1 MSMIKKAMYLGL
13 GIFSVTREKAEKM
26 MNELVE
32 KGEMSRDEAK
42 QTIDDLLTRG
52 EEERQALRK
61 MVKEEI
67 EGWHKDFSLVT
78 RSEFESLKAKLEELQ
93 QK

>member
-1 MSMIKKAMYLGL
+1 MIKKAMYLGL

-42 QTIDDLLTRG
+42 QTIDDLLARG
-52 EEERQALRK
+52 EEERKSLRN
-61 MVKEEI
+61 MIKEEI
-67 EGWHKDFSLVT
+67 EDWHKEFPLVT